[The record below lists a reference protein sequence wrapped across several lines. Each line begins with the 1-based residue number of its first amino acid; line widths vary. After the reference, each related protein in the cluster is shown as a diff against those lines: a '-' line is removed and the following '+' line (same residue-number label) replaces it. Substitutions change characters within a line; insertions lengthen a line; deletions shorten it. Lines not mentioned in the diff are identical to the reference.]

1 MWRQKSSAKSG
12 SSMMDG
18 PKECRTQVNSII
30 IGVVTAEDFK
40 TRPYFNDLIISD
52 LYYRQKAYEIN

>member
-1 MWRQKSSAKSG
+1 METKIFGQKRIKY
-12 SSMMDG
+12 DG
-18 PKECRTQVNSII
+18 WTKGVQVKSII